1 MEAFGGGPVV
11 FELSMSFWVV
21 GESRTW
27 EEYEKMM
34 AKMSKK
40 ALRGVGLNGGVG
52 LLDVREH

>member
-1 MEAFGGGPVV
+1 
-11 FELSMSFWVV
+11 MSFWVV